1 MSSPAVRLRR
11 IEIERRRAAPLSVTV
26 SAAGVALTVALAAA
40 LAAIAFGA
48 EGGLELERTTA
59 VEIPL
64 TLAGAALAALAALV
78 APIPRRSW
86 GAGSVLTLALLTV
99 LTGFSI
105 LWSLNPDQ
113 SWVDANRMV
122 AYLAAFAGAVALA
135 RLVPWRWASLTYAV
149 VLACAVVCGYALAT
163 KVFPASLNPDETY
176 ARLREPFGYWN
187 AVGVMGALAVP
198 PLIWLGARHEGNR
211 LARALAYAS
220 LGPLL
225 VCVMLA
231 FSRGALLAMA
241 VGCAF
246 WFAVVPLRLRGAA
259 VLGAGALGA
268 AAVTAWAF
276 SQDALTKDRIP
287 LDVRTHAGHELGLL
301 LVLLALGLFSAGLAI
316 DALATHIPL
325 SERTRRRTGLGLL
338 GGVGAAP
345 LVVLVVLAF
354 SGGGIG
360 GNLSHGWNQLTNPNA
375 RTPSNGPGRLSGTA
389 SVRARYWRDAL
400 KIFEARP
407 IAGAGAGAY
416 VTARKHVRRDL
427 LDVRHAHG
435 FLPQTMA
442 DLGLAGLGLA
452 LALLAAWLAA
462 AARATGLRKGDRG
475 RPYTPQRVGLL
486 TLASVVIAFGVHS
499 FVDWTWFVPGTAV
512 LALVCAGFLAGRGP
526 LFGEPVARSRSLPL
540 GRRAAAAAAT
550 MAVALV
556 AAWVVWQPQRSASA
570 ADAALT
576 ALSKDHVDDAYANVV
591 KAQHRNPLSVQPLFD
606 QALIELSVGRTK
618 PARGAL
624 ERAVR
629 LQPANAE
636 AWRRLGEL
644 DLRVLNQPRPA
655 LDELRAALYL
665 DPNSE
670 LIRRDFLAAS
680 RALTAATPP
689 AAATPP
695 PASTTTAPAA
705 PVPPARSPGPQVG
718 PPPARPAPSA
728 SGTTNSRPTTSTPRF
743 LGEGAGR

>member
-11 IEIERRRAAPLSVTV
+11 IEIGRRRAAPLSVTV
-26 SAAGVALTVALAAA
+26 SAAGVVLTVALAAA
-40 LAAIAFGA
+40 LTAIAFGA
-48 EGGLELERTTA
+48 KGGLELERTTA

-64 TLAGAALAALAALV
+64 TLAGAAVAALAALV

-86 GAGSVLTLALLTV
+86 GAGSVLALALLAV
-99 LTGFSI
+99 LTGSSI
-105 LWSLNPDQ
+105 LWSLNPSE
-113 SWVDANRMV
+113 SWVDANRML

-135 RLVPWRWASLTYAV
+135 RLVPWRWSSLTYAV
-149 VLACAVVCGYALAT
+149 MLACAVVCGYALAT

-187 AVGVMGALAVP
+187 AVGVTSALAVP
-198 PLIWLGARHEGNR
+198 PLIWLGARREGHR
-211 LARALAYAS
+211 VARSLAYAA

-225 VCVMLA
+225 VCLMLA
-231 FSRGALLAMA
+231 YSRGALLAMA
-241 VGCAF
+241 VGCGF

-259 VLGAGALGA
+259 VLGASALGA

-287 LDVRTHAGHELGLL
+287 LDLRTHAGHELGLL

-316 DALATHIPL
+316 EALASHVELP
-325 SERTRRRTGLGLL
+325 ERTRRLTGIGLI
-338 GGVGAAP
+338 GGVAAVP
-345 LVVLVVLAF
+345 LVGLVLLAF
-354 SGGGIG
+354 SSGGIG

-375 RTPSNGPGRLSGTA
+375 KAPSNGPGRLSGTA

-407 IAGAGAGAY
+407 VGGVGAAAY

-442 DLGLAGLGLA
+442 DLGLVGLGVS

-462 AARATGLRKGDRG
+462 AARATGLRRGDRG
-475 RPYTPQRVGLL
+475 RPYTPQRIGLL
-486 TLASVVIAFGVHS
+486 TLVSVVIVFGVHS

-512 LALVCAGFLAGRGP
+512 LALVCAGFVAGRGP
-526 LFGEPVARSRSLPL
+526 MFGEPVAPSRSFPL

-556 AAWVVWQPQRSASA
+556 AAWVTWQPQRSASA

-576 ALSKDHVDDAYANVV
+576 ALSKDHVDDAYADVV

-618 PARGAL
+618 PARRAL

-655 LDELRAALYL
+655 RDELRAALYL

-670 LIRRDFLAAS
+670 AIRREFLAAS
-680 RALTAATPP
+680 RAL
-689 AAATPP
+689 AAASAPAP

-705 PVPPARSPGPQVG
+705 PVGPGHPPAPQVA
-718 PPPARPAPSA
+718 PPTVQPAPSPKA
-728 SGTTNSRPTTSTPRF
+728 PTT
-743 LGEGAGR
+743 